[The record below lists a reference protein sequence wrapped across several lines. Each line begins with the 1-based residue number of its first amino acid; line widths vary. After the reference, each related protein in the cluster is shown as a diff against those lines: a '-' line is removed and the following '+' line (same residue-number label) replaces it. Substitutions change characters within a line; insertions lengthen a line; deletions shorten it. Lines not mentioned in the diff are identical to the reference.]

1 MKNWLIGVIAAL
13 LIFTLAACKCDE
25 SCSHFDWKQRLVF
38 SGFEDSSTSYVL
50 VKRYTEGTGFTQ
62 LRDSTV
68 YSDIRIL
75 SSETKEKEV
84 YITLDDSSNYQ
95 IILPIGEALRMSNLV
110 FGVGNCQECNKPK
123 QYNRLNEADTYSI
136 YDVENTNYDLVI
148 TKH

>member
-1 MKNWLIGVIAAL
+1 MNSWLTCITGAL

-25 SCSHFDWKQRLVF
+25 SCSHVDWKQRIVLK
-38 SGFEDSSTSYVL
+38 GFEDSLTSYVV
-50 VKRYTEGTGFTQ
+50 VKRYAETTGFTQ

-68 YSDIRIL
+68 YRDLRIL

-110 FGVGNCQECNKPK
+110 FGVGNCQECNKTK

-136 YDVENTNYDLVI
+136 YDVENTNYDLAI